1 MEAFAQI
8 KNKENNKTLF
18 FKNNIDELIKD
29 LKHSIWLNNITFETH
44 YVFID
49 GFRVDKDYFDKYLFT
64 NEEEIKGIHYERLLK
79 TKQQQLKL
87 CLI

>member
-1 MEAFAQI
+1 MDAFAQI

-18 FKNNIDELIKD
+18 FKNNIDNIIKD

-44 YVFID
+44 DISINEIK
-49 GFRVDKDYFDKYLFT
+49 VDKDYFDKHLFT
-64 NEEEIKGIHYERLLK
+64 DEEEIKGIHYERLLE
-79 TKQQQLKL
+79 TKQEKLKL